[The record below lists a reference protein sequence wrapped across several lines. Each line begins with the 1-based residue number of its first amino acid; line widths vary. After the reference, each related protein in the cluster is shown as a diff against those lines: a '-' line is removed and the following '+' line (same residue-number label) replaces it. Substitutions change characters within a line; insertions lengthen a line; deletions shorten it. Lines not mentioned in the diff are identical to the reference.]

1 MRNKWKCIPLFLLH
15 DWLPLEYVFT
25 YNISYRSSRS
35 QMFFKIAVLNNFAN
49 PQENICV
56 GVLIEKRLQHRGFPV
71 NIVTFLRTAFFIE
84 HLWWLLLFF
93 DVVRNRLVFSRFFLF
108 AEISEMW
115 KKNQLEKLVSP
126 MKWSAWLY
134 ASTLQNFTR
143 RHFFDDNGV
152 SIEISWDRDIE
163 TGENIWKVFKTKTWA

>member
-56 GVLIEKRLQHRGFPV
+56 GVLIEKRLQHRDFPV
-71 NIVTFLRTAFFIE
+71 NIATFLRTAFFIE
-84 HLWWLLLFF
+84 PLWWLLLFF
-93 DVVRNRLVFSRFFLF
+93 DVVRNRLVFSRFFYIRGNLGNVKEKPTRKTCF
-108 AEISEMW
+108 SHEM
-115 KKNQLEKLVSP
+115 KRLALRIYLAKF
-126 MKWSAWLY
+126 Y
-134 ASTLQNFTR
+134 
-143 RHFFDDNGV
+143 
-152 SIEISWDRDIE
+152 
-163 TGENIWKVFKTKTWA
+163 